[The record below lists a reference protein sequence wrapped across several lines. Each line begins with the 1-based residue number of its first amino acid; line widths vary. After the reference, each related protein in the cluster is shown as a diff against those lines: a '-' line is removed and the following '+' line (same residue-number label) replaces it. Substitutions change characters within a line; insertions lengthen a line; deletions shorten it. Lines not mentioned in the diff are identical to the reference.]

1 MLTDIDHGRREDH
14 TFDRLADSSG
24 PLRTPSLR
32 GAWRLLLDGL
42 IQSVPEEDAFCEFD
56 CRRRQCL
63 LREWMTCERR
73 LQAVAAQLRFSG
85 RSETYPGH

>member
-1 MLTDIDHGRREDH
+1 MLTDVDHGRREDH
-14 TFDRLADSSG
+14 TSG
-24 PLRTPSLR
+24 RPAETDGFLGTPSLR

-63 LREWMTCERR
+63 LSEWMTCERR
-73 LQAVAAQLRFSG
+73 LRAVAAQLRFSE
-85 RSETYPGH
+85 RSDAYPAP